1 MSDVETVEQ
10 ALEAVADIIDS
21 EQFCDYVRKGLESGH
36 ELNYKL
42 TIKSGPQ
49 GAVIAFV
56 SEKNLPTRPLKTFI
70 RLQ

>member
-42 TIKSGPQ
+42 TIKLKPQ
-49 GAVIAFV
+49 GVVVAFV
-56 SEKNLPTRPLKTFI
+56 AEKNLPTRPLKTFL